1 MYIFQ
6 LTLNKSANNA
16 TYRSLTMLVIDYTI
30 VGSGHVLSHSYD
42 GCPAQRGSGWNRL
55 RDVVDKTQMNPIQI
69 SNSKWMDTWTFG
81 FNWYTSHIY
90 QAEKASHPVQKSS
103 YMGGH
108 FKLNSIIAIECLF
121 EYITVD
127 MSERKKIRQT
137 SVHDQTSDSHSA
149 KRCDSR
155 DYLYAIAEAEVSSN
169 GNSRYRYQWGTHFCS
184 TKLSL
189 SWCFSH
195 LFNNIEFWEGEW
207 IKLISIFI
215 LSLFIRGE
223 NEIKFIRVKF
233 KNNIIFYFFKKE
245 FLIPD

>member
-1 MYIFQ
+1 
-6 LTLNKSANNA
+6 
-16 TYRSLTMLVIDYTI
+16 MLVIDYTI

-69 SNSKWMDTWTFG
+69 SNSKWVDTWTFG

-127 MSERKKIRQT
+127 MSERKKSDKPQFMTKRQIHIPRNVVIVGT
-137 SVHDQTSDSHSA
+137 IFVCNCRGRGERQWQFSLPLPMGNTFLFNKIIIELVFQSFVQQHWILRGGMNNINFHFHFVSVHQRW
-149 KRCDSR
+149 KR
-155 DYLYAIAEAEVSSN
+155 N
-169 GNSRYRYQWGTHFCS
+169 
-184 TKLSL
+184 
-189 SWCFSH
+189 
-195 LFNNIEFWEGEW
+195 
-207 IKLISIFI
+207 
-215 LSLFIRGE
+215 
-223 NEIKFIRVKF
+223 
-233 KNNIIFYFFKKE
+233 
-245 FLIPD
+245 